1 MISRVTVTLH
11 FSAERIA
18 TDINQLNFTAWKM
31 KESKFICEM
40 QPRLTAASDGLNSW
54 LDQTAISVIRDNNTS
69 SLSRLLRIYAT
80 IGRISGSERLV
91 REEIIR
97 PAVESCLVEEEAV
110 TSRRLE
116 EVCQALLRIIPEH
129 LSSLLRLTTDTNK
142 LVEGRRRQL
151 GPHLTLIGSVFRLRH
166 GVRLPGR
173 VLLAGGGG
181 EFP

>member
-1 MISRVTVTLH
+1 
-11 FSAERIA
+11 
-18 TDINQLNFTAWKM
+18 M

-142 LVEGRRRQL
+142 LVEGRAGSGSGFPLSLSLQVPSQASTSSPAPT
-151 GPHLTLIGSVFRLRH
+151 GPRSLRTSMIN
-166 GVRLPGR
+166 
-173 VLLAGGGG
+173 
-181 EFP
+181 

>member
-1 MISRVTVTLH
+1 
-11 FSAERIA
+11 
-18 TDINQLNFTAWKM
+18 M

-97 PAVESCLVEEEAV
+97 PAVESCLVEEELAN
-110 TSRRLE
+110 
-116 EVCQALLRIIPEH
+116 C
-129 LSSLLRLTTDTNK
+129 
-142 LVEGRRRQL
+142 GRR
-151 GPHLTLIGSVFRLRH
+151 GGAVVCVEME
-166 GVRLPGR
+166 GGR
-173 VLLAGGGG
+173 GGWRDGGRGAGGGERRTEAG
-181 EFP
+181 